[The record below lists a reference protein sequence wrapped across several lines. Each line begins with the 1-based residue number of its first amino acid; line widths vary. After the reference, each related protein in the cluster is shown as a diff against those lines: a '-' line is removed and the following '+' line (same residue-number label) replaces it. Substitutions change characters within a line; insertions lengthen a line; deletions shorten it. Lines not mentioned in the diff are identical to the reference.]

1 MHAIFRDGGRQ
12 YRVEEGET
20 LFLDYREADAGS
32 TLQFSEVLAIEP
44 GSGDF
49 VCGTPLV
56 DGASVEAEV
65 IGEVKG
71 PKVTSTVSVVARIPT
86 AAKAIARSTS
96 RFASARSP
104 ARDFQWVTAT
114 PHQL

>member
-20 LFLDYREADAGS
+20 LFLDYRDAEPGS

-65 IGEVKG
+65 IEEVKG
-71 PKVTSTVSVVARIPT
+71 PKVIFHRFRRRKNSHSRKGHRQKYIKVRIG
-86 AAKAIARSTS
+86 KIAS
-96 RFASARSP
+96 
-104 ARDFQWVTAT
+104 
-114 PHQL
+114 

>member
-12 YRVEEGET
+12 YRVEEWET

-71 PKVTSTVSVVARIPT
+71 PKVIFHRFRRRKNSHSRKGHRQKYIKVRIG
-86 AAKAIARSTS
+86 KIAS
-96 RFASARSP
+96 
-104 ARDFQWVTAT
+104 
-114 PHQL
+114 